1 MKFVPPKKE
10 SRRPL
15 LLVLAVSLALNL
27 SAIWWGLPGLRG
39 WAPDELV
46 PSTIMDAVGMH
57 FSHGWVSPYPPFH
70 YYVLAVAHLP
80 FRALA
85 RLHLLDFNSASIYTA
100 LFYLGRLIS
109 VLMATLI
116 VVLVYRIGR
125 EIYDRRAAT
134 LAALITALIA
144 PFVYHAKIATVDI
157 PYIFWFT
164 LSLLFFVRILKNHSL
179 ADYLLFGAAAAL
191 AVCAKDQ
198 AYGFYV
204 LTAPAILFALHRHR
218 KKKDPSAKFARTLV
232 DRRIFLPSLL
242 AALLFVLLHNILFD
256 PQSFLAHLRLVI
268 GPASD
273 YIPVYENTIQG
284 HLNMLWQSTRHIHFS
299 LGWPLF
305 SACIAGLG
313 VSTFSKK
320 RNPLLF
326 WLLIPGLS
334 YYLFFIH
341 VVRMNFDRWLI
352 PLCIILSFF
361 GGKLLSDLV
370 RPDQKLAASKKALV
384 GALLIYSFFYS
395 ASVDLLMAKDSRYQV
410 EKWMRDNI
418 GTEALVGVLDSKEYL
433 PRLDGFRWTMIK
445 FPLRDFEQ
453 EKPDYLLINVE
464 YMRRHDPKGPKYK
477 FHLDLTQKKLKYR
490 LAASYKFN
498 SKWILMS
505 PGSILT
511 NLEKINP
518 EIRIYK
524 RLT

>member
-1 MKFVPPKKE
+1 MKFVPLIKE
-10 SRRPL
+10 SHRPL
-15 LLVLAVSLALNL
+15 LLVLAVSLLLNL
-27 SAIWWGLPGLRG
+27 FAIWWGLPSLRG

-46 PSTIMDAVGMH
+46 PSTIMDAVNMH

-70 YYVLAVAHLP
+70 YYVLALSHLP
-80 FRALA
+80 FRALDG
-85 RLHLLDFNSASIYTA
+85 LHVLDFSSASTYAA
-100 LFYLGRLIS
+100 LFYLGRLIN

-116 VVLVYRIGR
+116 VVLVYRIGL

-164 LSLLFFVRILKNHSL
+164 FSLLFFVRVLKNHRL

-204 LTAPAILFALHRHR
+204 LTAPAILCALHRHR
-218 KKKDPSAKFARTLV
+218 KKEDSSAKFARTLV
-232 DRRIFLPSLL
+232 DRRIILPPLL
-242 AALLFVLLHNILFD
+242 AAFLFVLLHNILFD
-256 PQSFLAHLRLVI
+256 PQSVLAHLRLVI

-273 YIPVYENTIQG
+273 YIPVYENTIPG
-284 HLNMLWQSTRHIHFS
+284 HLNMLWQSIRHIHFS

-305 SACIAGLG
+305 LACLAGLAA
-313 VSTFSKK
+313 SAFPKR

-326 WLLIPGLS
+326 WLLLPGFS

-361 GGKLLSDLV
+361 GGKFLSGLV
-370 RPDQKLAASKKALV
+370 SQDQKLRRTKKALV
-384 GALLIYSFFYS
+384 GVLLIYSFFYS

-418 GTEALVGVLDSKEYL
+418 GAEALVGVMDSKEYL

-445 FPLRDFEQ
+445 FPLRNFEQ
-453 EKPDYLLINVE
+453 EKPDYILINVE

-477 FHLDLTQKKLKYR
+477 FYLDLTQKKLKYR
-490 LAASYKFN
+490 LAAGFKYESP
-498 SKWILMS
+498 WILMS
-505 PGSILT
+505 PGSVLT

-524 RLT
+524 RLS

>member
-1 MKFVPPKKE
+1 MKFVPLKKE
-10 SRRPL
+10 SHRSL
-15 LLVLAVSLALNL
+15 LLVLAVRLLLNL
-27 SAIWWGLPGLRG
+27 FAIWWGLPSLRG

-46 PSTIMDAVGMH
+46 PSTIMDAVNMH

-70 YYVLAVAHLP
+70 YYVLAVSHLP
-80 FRALA
+80 FRALH
-85 RLHLLDFNSASIYTA
+85 RLHLLDFNSASTYTV
-100 LFYLGRLIS
+100 LFFLGRFIS
-109 VLMATLI
+109 LLMATAI
-116 VVLVYRIGR
+116 VVFVYRIGR
-125 EIYDRRAAT
+125 EIFDRRTAT
-134 LAALITALIA
+134 LAALITALIV
-144 PFVYHAKIATVDI
+144 PFVYHSKIATVDI
-157 PYIFWFT
+157 PYIFWFM
-164 LSLLFFVRILKNHSL
+164 LSLLFYVRILKNHRL
-179 ADYLLFGAAAAL
+179 FDYLLFGAAAAL

-204 LTAPAILFALHRHR
+204 LTAPAILCALHRHR
-218 KKKDPSAKFARTLV
+218 KKEDSSAKFTRTLL
-232 DRRIFLPSLL
+232 DRRILLPPLL

-273 YIPVYENTIQG
+273 YIPVYENTIPG
-284 HLNMLWQSTRHIHFS
+284 HLNMLWQSIRHIHFS

-305 SACIAGLG
+305 LACIAGLG

-326 WLLIPGLS
+326 WLLLPGFS

-361 GGKLLSDLV
+361 GGKFLSDLMS
-370 RPDQKLAASKKALV
+370 PDQKFSTAKKALV
-384 GALLIYSFFYS
+384 SALLIYSFLYS
-395 ASVDLLMAKDSRYQV
+395 ASVDLLMWKDSRYQV

-433 PRLDGFRWTMIK
+433 PRLDGFRWTVIK

-453 EKPDYLLINVE
+453 EKPDYILINVE

-477 FHLDLTQKKLKYR
+477 FYLDLTQKKLKYR
-490 LAASYKFN
+490 LAASYKFSSN
-498 SKWILMS
+498 WILMS
-505 PGSILT
+505 PGSVLT

-524 RLT
+524 RLS